1 MLTRKLSLYAA
12 AFLATALLLASCGGG
27 SGGSDAPIVN
37 NPPPDQAQGTVGIVI
52 TDADSDQFDQILATI
67 TSIDLLGEDGPA
79 NIFSGRQVIDLKQL
93 ADYSELFAIAD
104 VDTGIYSKIRL
115 ILADL
120 ELVKLND
127 DGTVDYSVHP
137 KLTGNGK
144 MDLNPRREFV
154 VTDNSNLL
162 IEMDF
167 DAQKS
172 IKYHQ
177 SGNGK
182 WHFRPV
188 IFVRVLDDVGPGR
201 LSRIY
206 GRIGEV
212 DYDLGRFELCQ
223 KELMSDRD
231 DVDDFDEE
239 HCVEVVTSADTG
251 IFAPSGDPTDFGAI
265 MSGEFA
271 TAIGFISSREDKMSL
286 LARKDSDDDDDDDD
300 SDDDSDDDRSGR
312 DDDDDDGEDFD
323 HDHFT
328 LDAVVV
334 ELGEA
339 GTFAR
344 LKGTAQSDVD
354 AGRDFDLLLAPGQ
367 GFGEG
372 SMVTARLQDGSKIYS
387 RNGVRL
393 GDDAISD
400 GVMGLFDGV
409 LMLANDAPDVL
420 KTALAI
426 LDIDA
431 DGEEVLRGEI
441 LTAGDDRRLMLATD
455 TGDQCVDVPL
465 RTDIF
470 LVRLVEG
477 RLISDRG
484 SYADLQ
490 PGLTIDVYGEPDN
503 GCFIADT
510 IIADQT
516 EDAPPPAENQPPVAD
531 AGPDQA
537 VQTGTGVQLD
547 GTGSSDPD
555 GDAIT
560 YSWSLTVPDGS
571 AANLAAADTSMPSFI
586 PDVDGD
592 YVATLV
598 VNDGELDSAPD
609 TVTVT
614 ASAEPPANQAPIA
627 DAGPNQEVDTGTGV
641 TLDGSGSSD
650 PDGDT
655 ITYGWS
661 LTVPDGSSA
670 ALGGADTASPSFTP
684 DVDGDYVATLVV
696 NDGELDSD
704 PDSVTVTASSIPPP
718 ANQAPIADAGPN
730 QEVETG
736 TGVTLDGSGSS
747 DPDGDTITYSWSL
760 TVPDGSSATLSGA
773 DTASPSFTPDVDGDY
788 VATLVVNDGELDSDP
803 DSVTVTASTTP
814 VIDGF
819 ALYAEFC
826 EACHDP
832 IAESEKRG
840 ASAAEIQGA
849 IDQNKGGM
857 GFLDFL
863 TPDDVQAISDA
874 LNTP

>member
-1 MLTRKLSLYAA
+1 MLKRKLSLYVA

-27 SGGSDAPIVN
+27 SGGSDTPVVN

-231 DVDDFDEE
+231 DDDDFDEE

-300 SDDDSDDDRSGR
+300 SDDDRSGR
-312 DDDDDDGEDFD
+312 NDDDDDGEDFD

-393 GDDAISD
+393 DDAAISD
-400 GVMGLFDGV
+400 GVRGLFDGV

-441 LTAGDDRRLMLATD
+441 LTAGEERRLMLATD

-465 RTDIF
+465 GTDIF

-477 RLISDRG
+477 QLISDRG

-503 GCFIADT
+503 GDCFIADT

-516 EDAPPPAENQPPVAD
+516 EDALPPGENRPPVAD
-531 AGPDQA
+531 AGQDQA

-555 GDAIT
+555 GDTIT

-655 ITYGWS
+655 ITYSWS

-670 ALGGADTASPSFTP
+670 A
-684 DVDGDYVATLVV
+684 
-696 NDGELDSD
+696 
-704 PDSVTVTASSIPPP
+704 
-718 ANQAPIADAGPN
+718 
-730 QEVETG
+730 
-736 TGVTLDGSGSS
+736 
-747 DPDGDTITYSWSL
+747 
-760 TVPDGSSATLSGA
+760 LSGA